1 MPSGHRARGD
11 HAADPCARRVI
22 AKDRELARMLIQPED
37 QRGCCSGGQHLRDA
51 NWQEGAR
58 RNSREHN
65 RGNVVGQQDSNVPS
79 PTDVK
84 GFGRTRK
91 DCCIALGHSE
101 CLNGRGGCIS
111 VRHSGSFSLA
121 GLVRV
126 VGKERFVE
134 RQTEQLHRLCAPAR
148 LRRSRCPLRS
158 RLPSGFRTGCSGRW
172 RRSAKRSPER

>member
-1 MPSGHRARGD
+1 MPSGHRARGL

-22 AKDRELARMLIQPED
+22 AKDRELTRMLIQPED

-65 RGNVVGQQDSNVPS
+65 RGSVVGQQDSNVPS
-79 PTDVK
+79 PTDVE

-126 VGKERFVE
+126 VGWWRFA
-134 RQTEQLHRLCAPAR
+134 RQTEQLHRLCAPAL
-148 LRRSRCPLRS
+148 LRTWQTQPQPLQPSNSQTRSV
-158 RLPSGFRTGCSGRW
+158 G
-172 RRSAKRSPER
+172 